1 MRLSL
6 GITFFII
13 FFSGYLTARYSFLSK
28 IYYLIS
34 ESWNSKTFTKIG
46 YIIFALSLCHLL
58 LLIPL
63 NQIAKEEAKRYPYR
77 SSYISAREQFKR
89 RGSF

>member
-1 MRLSL
+1 MKLSL
-6 GITFFII
+6 GIPFFL
-13 FFSGYLTARYSFLSK
+13 FFSGYITARFSFLSK
-28 IYYLIS
+28 ISYLINEFWS
-34 ESWNSKTFTKIG
+34 SGTFTRIG
-46 YIIFALSLCHLL
+46 YIISALSLCHLL